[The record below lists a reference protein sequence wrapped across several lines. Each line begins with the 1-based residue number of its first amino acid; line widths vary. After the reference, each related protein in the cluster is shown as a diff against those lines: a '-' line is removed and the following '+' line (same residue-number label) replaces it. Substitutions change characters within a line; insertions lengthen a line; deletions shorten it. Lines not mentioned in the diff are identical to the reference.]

1 MPLRALV
8 QKEFR
13 LLVRDRLSAI
23 LLIVMPLV
31 FILLLGLLLGEG
43 FGQKPDNRLRISLVS
58 EDLGYAP
65 RRAAGLFQALPFQ
78 GDHALIPAQHSGRGD
93 DERGPFAMAAGAQ
106 RFTLDDDVRV
116 DADRRVVDEDS
127 PVDLADVDTHAATA
141 GDHADRLVDIR
152 RQAEIPGE
160 VIERAERQNTQR
172 HVRTEQRAGD

>member
-13 LLVRDRLSAI
+13 LLVRDRLSAV

-65 RRAAGLFQALPFQ
+65 RRAAGLLQALPTS
-78 GDHALIPAQHSGRGD
+78 GVGGLLGAAALEHTFATEFDNWFDVVLRDLDQTSGIRV
-93 DERGPFAMAAGAQ
+93 ERVGSAEEA
-106 RFTLDDDVRV
+106 
-116 DADRRVVDEDS
+116 RR
-127 PVDLADVDTHAATA
+127 L
-141 GDHADRLVDIR
+141 
-152 RQAEIPGE
+152 
-160 VIERAERQNTQR
+160 
-172 HVRTEQRAGD
+172 TE